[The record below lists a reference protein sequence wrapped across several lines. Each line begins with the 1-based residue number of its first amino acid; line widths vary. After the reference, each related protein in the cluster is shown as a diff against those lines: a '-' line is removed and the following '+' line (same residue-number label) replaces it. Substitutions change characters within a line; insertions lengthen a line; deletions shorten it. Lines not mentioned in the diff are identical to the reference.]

1 MNTQTH
7 LLMGAALFGR
17 PLPRLA
23 IAGAL
28 GGVIPDAPMFA
39 IIGGLKMAGYG
50 LEEIFGRLYWQHWW
64 QVANAIGHNFLLWG
78 ALAIGSGLVLSAKT
92 AAPGRSSGLAFEM
105 QFVRLDAPLVFAF
118 SGSALLHSVID
129 FLFHRNDA
137 HMHFWPLSQ
146 WRFRSPVSYWDP
158 NHFGNWFGM
167 FEAAIGLLLVAV
179 LFRRYRNFWLRAAL
193 ALACI
198 LYLAVPAFFVMSMSG
213 HQM

>member
-28 GGVIPDAPMFA
+28 GGVIPDAPMIA

-78 ALAIGSGLVLSAKT
+78 APAIC
-92 AAPGRSSGLAFEM
+92 SGLALSANPLATSPESDKRP
-105 QFVRLDAPLVFAF
+105 VRFDAALVFAF

-129 FLFHRNDA
+129 FLCHRNDA

-167 FEAAIGLLLVAV
+167 FEAVTGLLLVAL